1 MISAGRL
8 RFTATIYRDND
19 QDVIGKK
26 KLRYSLNSFNQ
37 DTYKIGTFRCDLRDV
52 GAGEFDYAGGT
63 TSINTWEIQAR
74 WDAINQFPL
83 KEDDKLK
90 VDGKLLNIV
99 GIRNEAN
106 RDRLATIIAEE
117 IKI

>member
-8 RFTATIYRDND
+8 RFTATIYRDNA

-26 KLRYSLNSFNQ
+26 KLRYSLTAANQ
-37 DTYKIGTFRCDLRDV
+37 DTYKIGTFRCDMRDA

-63 TSINTWEIQAR
+63 TSINTWELHAR
-74 WDAINQFPL
+74 WDAIAQL
-83 KEDDKLK
+83 GLREDDKLK
-90 VDGKLLNIV
+90 VDGKLLNVV
-99 GIRNEAN
+99 GIRNEYN
-106 RDRLATIIAEE
+106 RDRLATIMTEE